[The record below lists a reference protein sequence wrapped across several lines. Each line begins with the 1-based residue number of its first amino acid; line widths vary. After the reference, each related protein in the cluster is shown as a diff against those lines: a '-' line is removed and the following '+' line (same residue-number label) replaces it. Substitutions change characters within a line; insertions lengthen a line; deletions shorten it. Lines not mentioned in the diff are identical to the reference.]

1 MDVVWIVVGV
11 ILLLVTLLDAFL
23 AVLNYDEAG
32 LFVDRIVRGQWLLLR
47 AITRRMGRRWRPI
60 VLRQVTGILILVT
73 ILWWVVGIV
82 LGFTFIYLGAMGMS
96 GAFQA
101 STGVTPDFLGALY
114 LSVGQF
120 STVGV
125 DNIAPG
131 AVITNLLTV
140 GEAMVSV
147 VLLSFII
154 TFLVNVYGVIQGL
167 QSLCASYFR
176 AGRGIGEPI
185 DTLVPFFPDG
195 ASRGLG
201 GHMDSIL
208 DRLSAYADG
217 LAQNRAAY
225 YFQSGRDQFSLPF
238 SLHMT
243 AGIIGAL
250 RWGMPTGSDP
260 SKEPGLVRL
269 TDVYEDFRQRMQ
281 QALGWTTSPIPAPVS
296 AQQFS
301 AAVAAVEGST
311 SGAALDPWVRRFL
324 SVDRGMARLTRSDA
338 PIDPAD
344 AYQRYRAWL
353 PFEFEAQSFL
363 AAVSRDLDYQ
373 PIYRGTGTTADGI
386 PLDTGADGYAM
397 APAITD
403 PAGEQPAARSSRR
416 GSSRIGS
423 WMRRRHLFIDPGN
436 LRLADGLRTLTSVT
450 AAIGIIVPL
459 AILTGSDAL
468 YGAVFAGLVAL
479 FSGPATAA
487 VRAGGGTA
495 SRMRS
500 WTGILA
506 AIPAAI
512 GVLLGVFL
520 PRDPVTGIIALA
532 LVAALA
538 AWVRRFGARAGG
550 LGQLAFVSYYFTL
563 LLGLDPAHVW
573 GALTAAGVGLGC
585 AWGANL
591 VPGPSPRRRIDGGIA
606 ALYERIDHLLDTMVD
621 VVSTGRSDKRLA
633 RVLRGGRLALQNTAG
648 SVGGQLDASET
659 PGLSREHAQ
668 VLRTRVF
675 DVQLA
680 AENLTTLLPATSS
693 VAMTVEQ
700 RARLA
705 AELLGVQRR
714 LEALRPKRAAD
725 PARQPA
731 ASAPDEWPSEDRRI
745 VAAIAE
751 LRSAL
756 DHLHEAQVADD
767 VALAGEDPDAAQASG
782 AMSPPTPIA
791 STTTDADIRP
801 DPARSASDRQAL
813 QAGLSTGLALFLGG
827 FVSSS
832 HQYWAAMPAFQVL
845 SGSDGETRVKG
856 FQRIIATVLGAG
868 IAFGLAIHADHSPAV
883 AFPLLVVSVFFV
895 SFSRAVSSAWMIF
908 WQTLV
913 LATMYD
919 VLGVLS
925 VETVQ
930 VRVLETAIGAVVA
943 VLVSAVVLPTRT
955 RTRVLRGMADI
966 VRRAGTLAEPI
977 FARAMDGDASASAA
991 GDAAKFA
998 SDLRDVGRRLNL
1010 LESEARAVRD
1020 NPGSLQRAGIEAQ
1033 LTSLWSLL
1041 SYEKDVALGLRRV
1054 EQTELP
1060 AEARQAIGRAT
1071 AENFAAVQAVL
1082 AGDLPLRIHAVEEFD
1097 TEPAPSASPETRLLL
1112 LHIQRLNQTLL
1123 ALIEAVSP
1131 GTVGAMTTS
1140 PDVAGGLPNSPPQR
1154 ESLEPTR

>member
-1 MDVVWIVVGV
+1 MDVVWIVLGV
-11 ILLLVTLLDAFL
+11 VLLLVTLLDAFL

-47 AITRRMGRRWRPI
+47 AVTRRMGRRWRPI

-82 LGFTFIYLGAMGMS
+82 LGFTFIYLGAMGVS

-101 STGVTPDFLGALY
+101 STGVTPDFFGALY

-140 GEAMVSV
+140 GEAMISV

-154 TFLVNVYGVIQGL
+154 TFLVNVYGVIQAL
-167 QSLCASYFR
+167 QSLSASFFR
-176 AGRGIGEPI
+176 AGRGVGEPI
-185 DTLVPFFPDG
+185 DTLMPFFPDG
-195 ASRGLG
+195 GSRGLG
-201 GHMDSIL
+201 GHLDSVL
-208 DRLSAYADG
+208 EKLSAYADG

-250 RWGMPTGSDP
+250 RWGLPTGSEP
-260 SKEPGLVRL
+260 STEPGLIRL

-281 QALGWTTSPIPAPVS
+281 QALGWSTVPVPVPVS
-296 AQQFS
+296 AQQFAS
-301 AAVAAVEGST
+301 AAAAFDEPRL
-311 SGAALDPWVRRFL
+311 GAGVDSWVRRFL
-324 SVDRGMARLTRSDA
+324 VIDRRMARLTRSGA
-338 PIDPAD
+338 PFEVAD
-344 AYQRYRAWL
+344 AYRRYAAWL
-353 PFEFEAQSFL
+353 PFEFQAQSFV

-373 PIYRGTGTTADGI
+373 PIYRGIATTADGV
-386 PLDTGADGYAM
+386 PLDVGDDGFPLPPLVNH
-397 APAITD
+397 PAEER
-403 PAGEQPAARSSRR
+403 PAGRSARRRSRR
-416 GSSRIGS
+416 FGS
-423 WMRRRHLFIDPGN
+423 WIRRRHLFTDPGS
-436 LRLADGLRTLTSVT
+436 LRLAAGLRTLASVT

-459 AILTGSDAL
+459 AGLTGSDAL

-479 FSGPATAA
+479 FSGPATMG
-487 VRAGGGTA
+487 AGGA
-495 SRMRS
+495 RR

-520 PRDPVTGIIALA
+520 PRDPVAAIIALA

-538 AWVRRFGARAGG
+538 AWVRRFGARVGG

-573 GALTAAGVGLGC
+573 GALTAAGVGLVC
-585 AWGANL
+585 TWVANL
-591 VPGPSPRRRIDGGIA
+591 VPGPGIGRQIDGGIA
-606 ALYERIDHLLDTMVD
+606 ALYERIDRLLDTMID
-621 VVSTGRSDKRLA
+621 VVSTGRRDRRLIRTLGA
-633 RVLRGGRLALQNTAG
+633 GQLALQNTAG
-648 SVGGQLDASET
+648 SVGGQLDASQM
-659 PGLSREHAQ
+659 PGMSPTRAQ
-668 VLRTRVF
+668 VLRTCVF

-680 AENLTTLLPATSS
+680 AENLATLLPLTSS
-693 VAMTVEQ
+693 IAMTIEQ
-700 RARLA
+700 RAHLS
-705 AELLGVQRR
+705 AELLSVQKH
-714 LEALRPKRAAD
+714 LESLRPRRAAA
-725 PARQPA
+725 PAPQSA
-731 ASAPDEWPSEDRRI
+731 ASAPGEWPSDARRI
-745 VAAIAE
+745 GAAIVA
-751 LRSAL
+751 LRSAV
-756 DHLHEAQVADD
+756 DRLHQARLTDAASHADENPAARQASAAPSRPAPVGSATD
-767 VALAGEDPDAAQASG
+767 TEGHRDPALA
-782 AMSPPTPIA
+782 
-791 STTTDADIRP
+791 
-801 DPARSASDRQAL
+801 ASDRQAL
-813 QAGLSTGLALFLGG
+813 QAGISTGLALFLGA

-845 SGSDGETRVKG
+845 SGSDGETRAKG

-868 IAFGLAIHADHSPAV
+868 IAFGLAILADHSPAV

-895 SFSRAVSSAWMIF
+895 SFSRAVSSVWMVF

-930 VRVLETAIGAVVA
+930 VRVLETAIGAIVA

-966 VRRAGTLAEPI
+966 VRRAGALAERI
-977 FARAMDGDASASAA
+977 FARQPEGGAHDGPTEVDSA
-991 GDAAKFA
+991 
-998 SDLRDVGRRLNL
+998 LRDLGGRLNE
-1010 LESEARAVRD
+1010 LESEARAIRQ

-1041 SYEKDVALGLRRV
+1041 SYEEDVARELRRV
-1054 EQTELP
+1054 ETTALP
-1060 AEARQAIGRAT
+1060 AETRQLFGRAT
-1071 AENFAAVQAVL
+1071 ADNFAAVQAVL
-1082 AGDLPLRIHAVEEFD
+1082 DGDLPLRIHLVDEFD
-1097 TEPAPSASPETRLLL
+1097 LDPDPGASVEVRMLV
-1112 LHIQRLNQTLL
+1112 LHIERLNQTLL
-1123 ALIEAVSP
+1123 ALIEAVKP
-1131 GTVGAMTTS
+1131 GTVDAMTTS
-1140 PDVAGGLPNSPPQR
+1140 LGTPGAAPSSTNPDA
-1154 ESLEPTR
+1154 LEPSR

>member
-1 MDVVWIVVGV
+1 MDVVWIVLGV

-82 LGFTFIYLGAMGMS
+82 LGFTFIYLGAMGVS

-140 GEAMVSV
+140 GEAMISV

-154 TFLVNVYGVIQGL
+154 TFLVNVYGVIQAL
-167 QSLCASYFR
+167 QSLSASYFR
-176 AGRGIGEPI
+176 AGRGIGEPV

-201 GHMDSIL
+201 GHLDSVL
-208 DRLSAYADG
+208 EKLSAYADG

-250 RWGMPTGSDP
+250 RWGLPTGSDP
-260 SKEPGLVRL
+260 STEPGLIRL

-281 QALGWTTSPIPAPVS
+281 QALGWTTAPIPAPMS

-301 AAVAAVEGST
+301 AAVAAVEGPT

-324 SVDRGMARLTRSDA
+324 GIDRRMARLTRSDA
-338 PIDPAD
+338 PIDVAD
-344 AYQRYRAWL
+344 AYQRYTAWL
-353 PFEFEAQSFL
+353 PFEFQAQSLL

-373 PIYRGTGTTADGI
+373 PIYRGIATIADGI
-386 PLDTGADGYAM
+386 PLDAGDGGYPAPLVNGPADKR
-397 APAITD
+397 PASRPT
-403 PAGEQPAARSSRR
+403 RRRSRR
-416 GSSRIGS
+416 FWS
-423 WMRRRHLFIDPGN
+423 WIRRRHLFTDPGN
-436 LRLADGLRTLTSVT
+436 LRLAAGLRTLVSVT
-450 AAIGIIVPL
+450 AAIGIIVLL
-459 AILTGSDAL
+459 AGLTGADAL
-468 YGAVFAGLVAL
+468 SGAVFAGLVAL
-479 FSGPATAA
+479 FSGPET
-487 VRAGGGTA
+487 VGAGAGA
-495 SRMRS
+495 RR

-520 PRDPVTGIIALA
+520 PRDPVTAIIALA

-538 AWVRRFGARAGG
+538 AWVRRFGARIGG
-550 LGQLAFVSYYFTL
+550 LGQLAFVSFYFTL

-573 GALTAAGVGLGC
+573 GALTAAGVGLVC
-585 AWGANL
+585 TWIANL
-591 VPGPSPRRRIDGGIA
+591 VPGPGIRRQIDGGIA
-606 ALYERIDHLLDTMVD
+606 ALYERIDRLLDTMID
-621 VVSTGRSDKRLA
+621 VVSTGRRDKRLA
-633 RVLRGGRLALQNTAG
+633 RTLGAGQLALQNTAG
-648 SVGGQLDASET
+648 SVGGQLDGSHMLGIST
-659 PGLSREHAQ
+659 KHAQ

-680 AENLTTLLPATSS
+680 AENLTTLLPLTSS
-693 VAMTVEQ
+693 IAMTVEQ
-700 RARLA
+700 RAHLS
-705 AELLGVQRR
+705 AELLSVQKR
-714 LEALRPKRAAD
+714 LESLRLRRAAD
-725 PARQPA
+725 PAPQSA
-731 ASAPDEWPSEDRRI
+731 ASTPGEWPSDAHRIRAAI
-745 VAAIAE
+745 VA
-751 LRSAL
+751 LRSAV
-756 DHLHEAQVADD
+756 DRLHEARVTDDASHADENPD
-767 VALAGEDPDAAQASG
+767 ARQPSAAPSRLAPVGSATTDTEGHRDPALA
-782 AMSPPTPIA
+782 
-791 STTTDADIRP
+791 
-801 DPARSASDRQAL
+801 ASDRQAL
-813 QAGLSTGLALFLGG
+813 QAGISTGLALFLGS

-845 SGSDGETRVKG
+845 SGSDGETRAKG

-868 IAFGLAIHADHSPAV
+868 IAFGLAILADHSPAV

-895 SFSRAVSSAWMIF
+895 SFSRAVSSAWMVF

-930 VRVLETAIGAVVA
+930 VRVLETAIGAIVA

-966 VRRAGTLAEPI
+966 VRRAGALAERI
-977 FARAMDGDASASAA
+977 FARQPDGDALDGPTEVDSA
-991 GDAAKFA
+991 
-998 SDLRDVGRRLNL
+998 LRDLGGRLNE
-1010 LESEARAVRD
+1010 LESEARAIRQ

-1041 SYEKDVALGLRRV
+1041 SYEEDVTRELRRV
-1054 EQTELP
+1054 ESTALP
-1060 AEARQAIGRAT
+1060 AEMRQMFGRAT
-1071 AENFAAVQAVL
+1071 ADNFAAVQAVL
-1082 AGDLPLRIHAVEEFD
+1082 AGDLPLRIHLVEEFD
-1097 TEPAPSASPETRLLL
+1097 LDPGPGVSAEVRMLL
-1112 LHIQRLNQTLL
+1112 LHIERLNQTLL
-1123 ALIEAVSP
+1123 ALIEAVKP
-1131 GTVGAMTTS
+1131 GTVDAMTTS
-1140 PDVAGGLPNSPPQR
+1140 LGTPGAAPSSTNPDAL
-1154 ESLEPTR
+1154 ESSR